1 MRHLLY
7 PFLLSVLLVA
17 CSRYNGPVYPQAFT
31 GNWVGVEKTIVGMPP
46 TLEVTD
52 STAVFDPGVGDT
64 CRWFTHYH
72 FAKDSLFLV
81 YNEEDTARCKVLE
94 LHDSVLVIKGLPW
107 YEKQTVAFRRQKR

>member
-1 MRHLLY
+1 MKHLLY
-7 PFLLSVLLVA
+7 SFLLSFLLIA
-17 CSRYNGPVYPQAFT
+17 CSSYNGPVYPQAFT
-31 GNWVGVEKTIVGMPP
+31 GEWAGVEKTTVGMRP

-52 STAVFDPGVGDT
+52 SIVGFDPGMGDS
-64 CRWFTHYH
+64 CRWFNRYY

-81 YNEEDTARCKVLE
+81 YQEEDTARCKVIE

>member
-46 TLEVTD
+46 ILEVTAQPRF
-52 STAVFDPGVGDT
+52 STRGRAIPAD
-64 CRWFTHYH
+64 
-72 FAKDSLFLV
+72 
-81 YNEEDTARCKVLE
+81 
-94 LHDSVLVIKGLPW
+94 GLPIITLR
-107 YEKQTVAFRRQKR
+107 KTRFF

>member
-7 PFLLSVLLVA
+7 SFLLSFLFVG

-31 GNWVGVEKTIVGMPP
+31 GEWAGVEKTTVGMRP

-52 STAVFDPGVGDT
+52 STVAFDPGMGDS
-64 CRWFTHYH
+64 CRWFNHYH
-72 FAKDSLFLV
+72 FAKDTLFLV
-81 YNEEDTARCKVLE
+81 YNEGDTDRCKVLE

-107 YEKQTVAFRRQKR
+107 YENQTMVFRRQKK